1 MVASLRSGLEAERE
15 SAKQIFEV
23 LENRKE
29 RCRARLLILFF
40 VTSSIH
46 VANAHAFP
54 ARAIEAI
61 VDGAAAAE
69 RTKSEM

>member
-1 MVASLRSGLEAERE
+1 LEAERE

-29 RCRARLLILFF
+29 RRRARLLILFF

-46 VANAHAFP
+46 VANVQAFP
-54 ARAIEAI
+54 ARVIEAI